1 MLLGP
6 VCIVKLTGALS
17 SFYDDDDDDDDDDD
31 VGHILVIGYLHAVR

>member
-17 SFYDDDDDDDDDDD
+17 SFYDDDDDDDDD

>member
-1 MLLGP
+1 VLLGP

-17 SFYDDDDDDDDDDD
+17 SFYDDDDDDDDD